1 MEAADDTLPVSERL
15 NFIAIYTSNLDEFYR
30 IRVAE
35 HIAAYTETR
44 RLEETAD
51 EAGRLIDSVR
61 YFRCL
66 RQSVSFSV
74 RTAMCVSFTQ
84 HL

>member
-1 MEAADDTLPVSERL
+1 MKLNKEKHIEMDRETVYEYFKRDISWLSFNFRVLMEAADDTLPVSERL

-44 RLEETAD
+44 RL
-51 EAGRLIDSVR
+51 
-61 YFRCL
+61 
-66 RQSVSFSV
+66 
-74 RTAMCVSFTQ
+74 
-84 HL
+84 